1 MNLFSGHTQYTEIQE
16 PLTSQMILSDGIH
29 FWFAVAQ
36 LNTLAIN
43 IEIEGF

>member
-1 MNLFSGHTQYTEIQE
+1 
-16 PLTSQMILSDGIH
+16 MILSDGIH

-43 IEIEGF
+43 IEIEGLKLKIKINFKIFTKRFQ